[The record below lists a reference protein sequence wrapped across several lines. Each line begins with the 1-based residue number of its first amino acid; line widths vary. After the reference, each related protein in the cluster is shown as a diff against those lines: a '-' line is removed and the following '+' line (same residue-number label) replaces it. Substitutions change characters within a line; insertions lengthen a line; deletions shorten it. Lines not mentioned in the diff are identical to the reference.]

1 MRSQFQFMPPKT
13 RQPPNSVRKVPPATA
28 LDRTDHAIVAELQ
41 HNARLSNK
49 ELAARVGLSPS
60 SCLAR
65 VRRLQGAGVLRGF
78 HAEVEPAALG
88 LTLQALVSV
97 QLRRH
102 AREAFAS
109 FRAHLLSL
117 PAVVAVYQLSG
128 SHDFLVHVAVRDTQ
142 HLSDLLD
149 VGFAEHPDLGHM
161 STALVFEC
169 VRTPARPADPP
180 PAPEPPRPRPRRRG

>member
-1 MRSQFQFMPPKT
+1 MR
-13 RQPPNSVRKVPPATA
+13 RPPNSVQESPAKTA
-28 LDRTDHAIVAELQ
+28 LDRMDHTILAELQ
-41 HNARLSNK
+41 HNARLTNK
-49 ELAARVGLSPS
+49 ELAGRIGLSPS

-65 VRRLQGAGVLRGF
+65 VRRLQASGVLRGF
-78 HAEVEPAALG
+78 HAEVDPAALG
-88 LTLQALVSV
+88 LSLQALVSV

-109 FRAHLLSL
+109 FRAHLLTV

-149 VGFAEHPDLGHM
+149 VSFAEHPEIGHM

-169 VRTPARPADPP
+169 VRTLARPAEP
-180 PAPEPPRPRPRRRG
+180 PAPSPAPPARRPRPRTRPRPRA

>member
-1 MRSQFQFMPPKT
+1 MQKERPQ
-13 RQPPNSVRKVPPATA
+13 AT
-28 LDRTDHAIVAELQ
+28 LDRMDHTILAALQ

-49 ELAARVGLSPS
+49 ELAGRIGLSPS

-65 VRRLQGAGVLRGF
+65 VRRLQASGVLRGF
-78 HAEVEPAALG
+78 HADVDPTALG
-88 LTLQALVSV
+88 LSLQALVSV

-109 FRAHLLSL
+109 FRAHLLTV

-149 VGFAEHPDLGHM
+149 VSFAEHPEIGHM

-169 VRTPARPADPP
+169 VRTQARPSDLDDEPAARPARRARPRSR
-180 PAPEPPRPRPRRRG
+180 PRPRP

>member
-1 MRSQFQFMPPKT
+1 MPPQT
-13 RQPPNSVRKVPPATA
+13 RRPTNSVRNKPPSPA
-28 LDRTDHAIVAELQ
+28 LDRTDYAIVAELQ

-49 ELAARVGLSPS
+49 ELAARIGLSPS

-65 VRRLQGAGVLRGF
+65 VRRLQSSGVLRGF
-78 HAEVEPAALG
+78 HAEVDPGALG
-88 LTLQALVSV
+88 LSLQALVSV

-149 VGFAEHPDLGHM
+149 VGVAEHPDLGHM

-169 VRTPARPADPP
+169 VRTPARPAESP
-180 PAPEPPRPRPRRRG
+180 PAPEPPRPRPRRRRA